1 MQRPSRAA
9 AARRAAAGSSGGA
22 QRTCGRSPAAA
33 RPARAFVGSGPTA
46 SRRARPLTRR
56 LLSGNKTKT
65 GPRGTDR
72 MPIEPRRSR
81 SADGSG
87 FDGNVAQCTMGIPR
101 YGSRRAALAAAATGG
116 DHGASYVAAGSL
128 STLRCPGRGG
138 RDQRIPNESRSI
150 AQPAARRGAAAGS
163 AGRAPRCP
171 THWPAPP
178 CRRRGRRSAATPDGG
193 RQTRRTPAQR
203 SRPKIASCSRWN
215 CFMRSRR
222 ASLN

>member
-171 THWPAPP
+171 THWPTHRAGGGAD
-178 CRRRGRRSAATPDGG
+178 GRRPHPTAAARPGEHRLSG
-193 RQTRRTPAQR
+193 RDRR
-203 SRPKIASCSRWN
+203 SRPARGGTASCARAG
-215 CFMRSRR
+215 RR
-222 ASLN
+222 